1 MAFKTLP
8 VHWVRHIDAKAWQ
21 LTLSRT
27 CSGADT
33 IYTAQLKPHTPADS
47 ASVCAC
53 ACVLVC
59 SLTSTT
65 EQKKRK
71 EKYLSL
77 KWRHMSLYAFVST
90 EKTLNVSLNHFSTLL
105 FETGLLTDLGVHQ
118 FVSVDWPGSARNPSA
133 FATNR
138 SIPPCLNLNMGP
150 EDANPDLY
158 GWTSSTLLSAVS

>member
-8 VHWVRHIDAKAWQ
+8 VHWVRHVDAKAWQ

-53 ACVLVC
+53 ACLCVC
-59 SLTSTT
+59 LCVHSRLLQSRRRG
-65 EQKKRK
+65 KRNT
-71 EKYLSL
+71 SL

-105 FETGLLTDLGVHQ
+105 FELLTDLGVHQ

-138 SIPPCLNLNMGP
+138 SISPCLNLNMGP
-150 EDANPDLY
+150 EDANSDLY
-158 GWTSSTLLSAVS
+158 GWTSSTLLTAVS